1 MTSLKSGFIL
11 VFMKKLTFYFLFS
24 LFFITNI
31 AAYQLILSNMKLGE
45 KLTNYFTTA
54 EISKH
59 NINDITDLPF
69 YSYDGKY
76 SMVHFKKQD
85 NIFKDEYDYI
95 QITYSNKNDEIHY
108 ISAVVDFQFDNK
120 EGLDECLNYKDKK
133 VFEYKKQKTL
143 KGLKKNITNLTHES
157 SGTKENGIWFDN
169 SLLKFRIGFIC
180 LTYPK
185 SASID
190 NDFRLDYHTF
200 EANDW
205 LQEKKANN

>member
-1 MTSLKSGFIL
+1 
-11 VFMKKLTFYFLFS
+11 MKKLYYLYFI
-24 LFFITNI
+24 LFFSTNAI
-31 AAYQLILSNMKLGE
+31 AQQISLSDIKIGSKLSD
-45 KLTNYFTTA
+45 YFTTS

-76 SMVHFKKQD
+76 SMVQFKKQD
-85 NIFKDEYDYI
+85 NIFKGEYDYI

-120 EGLDECLNYKDKK
+120 EGLNECLNYKDKK
-133 VFEYKKQKTL
+133 VFEYTKQKTL
-143 KGLKKNITNLTHES
+143 KDLKKNITNLTHNI
-157 SGTKENGIWFDN
+157 SGTKENGIWFNN
-169 SLLKFRIGFIC
+169 SLLKFSIGFVC

-205 LQEKKANN
+205 LQDKKANH

>member
-1 MTSLKSGFIL
+1 
-11 VFMKKLTFYFLFS
+11 MKKLTFYFLFS

-31 AAYQLILSNMKLGE
+31 AADQLILSNMKLGE

-133 VFEYKKQKTL
+133 VFEYTKQKIL
-143 KGLKKNITNLTHES
+143 KGLKKNNTNLTHNM
-157 SGTKENGIWFDN
+157 SGTKENGIWFNN
-169 SLLKFRIGFIC
+169 SLLKFSIGFVC

>member
-1 MTSLKSGFIL
+1 
-11 VFMKKLTFYFLFS
+11 MKKLTFYFLFS

-31 AAYQLILSNMKLGE
+31 AADQLTLSNIKLGE
-45 KLTNYFTTA
+45 KLTNYFTTS

-76 SMVHFKKQD
+76 SMVQFKKQD
-85 NIFKDEYDYI
+85 NIFKGEYDYI

-120 EGLDECLNYKDKK
+120 EGLEKCLNFKDKK
-133 VFEYKKQKTL
+133 VLEYKNHKIL
-143 KGLKKNITNLTHES
+143 KGLKKNITNLTHKM
-157 SGTKENGIWFDN
+157 SGTKENGIWFNN
-169 SLLKFRIGFIC
+169 SLLKFGIGFVC

-205 LQEKKANN
+205 LQKKKANN